1 MKNIAKHELFFKIAL
16 VLGSIVEAIII
27 ISIIFLGLQWLGN
40 LLDIICNY
48 VNVGW
53 GIFTICV
60 FLMGFIFL
68 DCKNSSDKCDEPK
81 RTKTKATYH
90 RQSTHRTMT

>member
-40 LLDIICNY
+40 LLDVICNY
-48 VNVGW
+48 VNVGL

-68 DCKNSSDKCDEPK
+68 DCKNSSDECEDPK
-81 RTKTKATYH
+81 ITKRKATYH
-90 RQSTHRTMT
+90 RQNTRRSMT